1 MAASA
6 SELLIVFL
14 VMGGVLLPVIL
25 LVAYLVHLTQRVK
38 ALENTLGSSPAPRPD
53 TDSTSPTSS

>member
-38 ALENTLGSSPAPRPD
+38 ALETSLGNRPAPRPD
-53 TDSTSPTSS
+53 TDSA